1 MLSGLIKFKK
11 HVQTFFFKMA
21 SVINTSNLKYLTVE
35 EVIERVFTDADS
47 ADEAVT
53 SESETETP
61 TAEEDDESG
70 APPTKTHLNNA
81 RKRGPRTR
89 GGLSRTS
96 LAQKKRSSKE
106 AERVALAD
114 TWKRKDSRPHIPEFT
129 SKSSINAEL
138 PDDPTPLDFLDLFL
152 DEEFYGYLTTQ
163 TNPHA
168 AQYLQA
174 NPNLPPHS
182 RFQKWKDVSVTEMK
196 QFIALYLLTGIIRK
210 PEVNQYW
217 STNPLLK
224 TPFFNNVMPRNRFQ
238 LIFEFFHFND
248 NSNYSPQD
256 PNRDRL
262 FKIHPVLD
270 YLMDK
275 FNSVYTP
282 DKHIAIDEELL
293 LWKRRLGFKQYIRNK
308 RARFGIKMFSVCEV
322 SGYLWNSFVYVGK
335 NANETLAEQAFV
347 KELGRAVLLFQN
359 L

>member
-1 MLSGLIKFKK
+1 M
-11 HVQTFFFKMA
+11 QTFFFKIA
-21 SVINTSNLKYLTVE
+21 SVTNTLNLKSFVAE
-35 EVIERVFTDADS
+35 EVIEGVFADADS
-47 ADEAVT
+47 ADESIT
-53 SESETETP
+53 SESETETS
-61 TAEEDDESG
+61 TSEEDDESG
-70 APPTKTHLNNA
+70 APPTKTHQNNSH
-81 RKRGPRTR
+81 KRGPRTR

-96 LAQKKRSSKE
+96 LVQKNTFKE
-106 AERVALAD
+106 AERVALED

-152 DEEFYGYLTTQ
+152 DEEFYEYLTTQ
-163 TNPHA
+163 TNLYA

-248 NSNYSPQD
+248 NSNYNPQD

-262 FKIHPVLD
+262 FKIRPVLD

-275 FNSVYTP
+275 FKSV
-282 DKHIAIDEELL
+282 
-293 LWKRRLGFKQYIRNK
+293 
-308 RARFGIKMFSVCEV
+308 
-322 SGYLWNSFVYVGK
+322 
-335 NANETLAEQAFV
+335 
-347 KELGRAVLLFQN
+347 
-359 L
+359 